1 VTILSIDPGRAKC
14 GLAVV
19 DADGRILHREIVETP
34 NLVSA
39 VGRLSERF
47 QPTQALIGDGT
58 QSATLRKALRTAL
71 PELPLES
78 VPEAYTSQRAR
89 TRWWQVNPPLGV
101 ARLVPTTLRTPP
113 VPWDDWVAVILA
125 EDWLA
130 AQSDSRNAVTS
141 DHQT

>member
-1 VTILSIDPGRAKC
+1 MRILAIDPGRAKC
-14 GLAVV
+14 GLAIVTR
-19 DADGRILHREIVETP
+19 DGKILHREIVETAR
-34 NLVSA
+34 LVSA
-39 VGRLSERF
+39 VTSLVERF
-47 QPTQALIGDGT
+47 HPTQTLIGDGT
-58 QSATLRKALRTAL
+58 QSATLRKALRAAL

-78 VPEAYTSQRAR
+78 VPEAFTSQRAR

-130 AQSDSRNAVTS
+130 AQSDSRNAATS
-141 DHQT
+141 DHQD